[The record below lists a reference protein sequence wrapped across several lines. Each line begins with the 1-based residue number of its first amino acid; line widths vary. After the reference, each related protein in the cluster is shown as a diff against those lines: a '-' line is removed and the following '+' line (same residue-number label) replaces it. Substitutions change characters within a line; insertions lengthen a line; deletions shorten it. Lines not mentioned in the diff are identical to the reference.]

1 MRWFL
6 SMPRLAQLL
15 LVLSLA
21 VNIFFLSALAVRFVP
36 QLSQT
41 EAVADPSIRRFMD
54 RLPAQDAALMRE
66 VLQKKRSQL
75 AAARANYRQALAQ
88 VNTLL
93 AQDALDNAAL
103 QSALTQAALARQA
116 VINVRV
122 EIYSEALPR
131 LSKEGRT
138 LAARLD

>member
-6 SMPRLAQLL
+6 SMSRFAQVL

-21 VNIFFLSALAVRFVP
+21 VNIFFLSALAMRFAP
-36 QLSQT
+36 QLAQT
-41 EAVADPSIRRFMD
+41 DAAADPTIRRFID
-54 RLPAQDAALMRE
+54 RLPPQDAALMRE
-66 VLQKKRSQL
+66 VLQKKRPQL

-93 AQDALDNAAL
+93 ALETLDQAAL
-103 QSALTQAALARQA
+103 QSALTRAGQARQA
-116 VINVRV
+116 VINLRV